1 MKLLRQKK
9 VLEMTGLK
17 RSSLYNYIA
26 LGLFPKPVALGRRA
40 VAWVESEIVE
50 WIESRIRERDERIA
64 NGCC

>member
-26 LGLFPKPVALGRRA
+26 LGLFPRPVALGRRA
-40 VAWVESEIVE
+40 VAWVEGEIVE
-50 WIESRIRERDERIA
+50 WMESRIRERDERIA
-64 NGCC
+64 NGRY

>member
-26 LGLFPKPVALGRRA
+26 LGLFPRPVALGRRA
-40 VAWVESEIVE
+40 VAWVESEVVE

-64 NGCC
+64 NDSY